1 VSTAITGSTDRTFL
15 PGFGGH
21 PSFITSC
28 VVMIVPVGGLYWLLR
43 RNDWL

>member
-1 VSTAITGSTDRTFL
+1 VSTAITGSTDSTSL

-21 PSFITSC
+21 PGFITSC
-28 VVMIVPVGGLYWLLR
+28 IVMIVPAGGLYWLLR